1 MRAPNATRFGCIPAP
16 PLRMLPPVPA
26 VANPRPAVSVE
37 ERRHRREARPPGR
50 NDDCCMEEPSP
61 ILSVVLPAYNE
72 AENVAPVTHRLCEAM
87 EGLARPFEILWVND
101 GSTDDT
107 ADVLEQLCAEDGRI
121 RTLHFSRNFGHM
133 AALCAGLEAARAT
146 GAVITMDA
154 DGQHPPEL
162 IAELVARW
170 DEGADIVQT
179 LRDPA
184 TQEGLLKQQ
193 TSKGFYRVLSLLA
206 DIELPAGAADFR
218 LMDRQAVDALNALP
232 ERARFVRGL
241 VQWVGFECAYV
252 HYASAPRLAGTT
264 KYNYWKMISFALSG
278 ITSFSV
284 RPLRLSFLMGLI
296 VIALAVCYSLFV
308 VWAKYAGLALTPGWA
323 SILLVVMLLGGAQL
337 FAIGIASEY
346 LARTYME
353 QKQRPVYILKKP
365 RPKDEAKS

>member
-1 MRAPNATRFGCIPAP
+1 MKQST
-16 PLRMLPPVPA
+16 
-26 VANPRPAVSVE
+26 
-37 ERRHRREARPPGR
+37 
-50 NDDCCMEEPSP
+50 P
-61 ILSVVLPAYNE
+61 ILSVVLPAFNE
-72 AENVAPVTHRLCEAM
+72 AENIVPVTERLCATLES
-87 EGLARPFEILWVND
+87 LNRPFEILWIDD
-101 GSTDDT
+101 GSTDNTTEVLDKLCS
-107 ADVLEQLCAEDGRI
+107 ADQRVRA
-121 RTLHFSRNFGHM
+121 LHFSRNFGHM

-162 IAELVARW
+162 IPEMIALW

-184 TQEGLLKQQ
+184 TQEGMLKQQ

-206 DIELPAGAADFR
+206 DIDLPAGAADFR

-232 ERARFVRGL
+232 ERVRFVRGL
-241 VQWVGFECAYV
+241 VQWVGFDCEYI
-252 HYASAPRLAGTT
+252 HFASEPRLNGET
-264 KYNYWKMISFALSG
+264 KYSYTKMISFALSG
-278 ITSFSV
+278 LSSFSV
-284 RPLRLSFLMGLI
+284 RPLRLSFLMALI
-296 VIALAVCYSLFV
+296 VIGIAGCYSVFV
-308 VWAKYAGLALTPGWA
+308 LWAKYAGLALTPGWA

-365 RPKDEAKS
+365 RKREKNVP